1 MKRILTLFS
10 ALFLALAAFAQT
22 PEEIVNKMEETE
34 TQLKKGDGSVVTIEA
49 KYPIIGKVTNKIWSR
64 GNKVRFELEMFKHK
78 GITFSDGKTEWYY
91 SPEENQVKIRRS
103 DSGKE
108 PKEVPSIVRK
118 FADFDGNSAFEN
130 IVDGY
135 DISLEKETA
144 TAWYLHCKRKKS
156 NKEKD
161 APKNMDLVIA
171 KGSYRLLSQSVE
183 MAGVSL
189 KYSGFDYNVTEKQV
203 TFDPADYPGVTI
215 IDER

>member
-10 ALFLALAAFAQT
+10 ALFLALATFAQT
-22 PEEIVNKMEETE
+22 PEEIVTKMEETRA
-34 TQLKKGDGSVVTIEA
+34 QLQKGDSYVVALEA
-49 KYPIIGKVTNKIWSR
+49 KYPIIGKVTNKTWSR
-64 GNKVRFELEMFKHK
+64 GNKVRFELEMLKHK
-78 GITFSDGKTEWYY
+78 GISYTDGKTEWIY
-91 SPEENQVKIRRS
+91 SPEKNEVKIQRS
-103 DSGKE
+103 GSGKKSAGASVVE
-108 PKEVPSIVRK
+108 Q

-135 DISLEKETA
+135 DISLDKETA

-161 APKNMDLVIA
+161 APKTMDLVIA
-171 KGSYRLLSQSVE
+171 KGSYRLLSQSVKIL
-183 MAGVSL
+183 GVSFRM
-189 KYSGFDYNVTEKQV
+189 YDFGYNVTEKQV